1 MAQGLLLHVWTDD
14 AADGAAALR
23 TVQRVAA
30 NARAELG
37 PEVAVQVV
45 VQGAAVRLLLA
56 ADDDGAVPLEPG
68 LDIVACANSLRSL
81 GAEPGALRADV
92 GIVPAAVA
100 HLARQQWAGW
110 AYLRV

>member
-14 AADGAAALR
+14 TASGVAALR
-23 TVQRVAA
+23 TAQRVAA

-56 ADDDGAVPLEPG
+56 ADDAAVALDPG
-68 LDIVACANSLRSL
+68 LDIVACTNSLRSL
-81 GAEPGALRADV
+81 GAGPEELRASV
-92 GIVPAAVA
+92 AAVPAAVA